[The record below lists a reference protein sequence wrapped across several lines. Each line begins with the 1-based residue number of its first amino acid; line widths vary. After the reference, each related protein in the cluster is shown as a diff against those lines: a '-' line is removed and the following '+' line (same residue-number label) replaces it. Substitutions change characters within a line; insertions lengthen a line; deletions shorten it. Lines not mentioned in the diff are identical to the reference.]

1 MPPLSSNDNQGL
13 PSPWDWQPLSPS
25 QLQRPVGL
33 LHLEGPD
40 SLRFLHGQTSQDL
53 QLARPGQWL
62 GTCCISPTARLRA
75 LAEVLVE
82 DGGAWL
88 VISAGDA
95 AAVRQALDRVLFPA
109 DDVRLGDLIEGLWI
123 EPLDTSPTAGG
134 AAEVC
139 GLGRDNAPETS
150 PVTASQAAGA
160 PTAPGGPAPQWQA
173 LETGAGWRL
182 GRSVVLPAGA
192 PLPAELA
199 ERRPLMAE
207 EAERWRVSQGRPATP
222 GEINADTNPFELGLA
237 ARVSLGKGC
246 YVGQETLAKLAT
258 YDGVKQQL
266 RRWYAPAPVTGA
278 TAPLAPGSTLR
289 NPEAE
294 RAGTITSSLE
304 LANGQGW
311 IGLALVRR
319 LALEAP
325 QLLAG
330 EGAEAIELR
339 ISTPPCFV
347 PPPIG
352 AGGGS

>member
-1 MPPLSSNDNQGL
+1 MPPLSSNDNRGL
-13 PSPWDWQPLSPS
+13 PSPWDWRPS
-25 QLQRPVGL
+25 GPSRLQRPVGL
-33 LHLEGPD
+33 LQLQGPD

-75 LAEVLVE
+75 LAEVLVVE
-82 DGGAWL
+82 GGAWL
-88 VISAGDA
+88 VISEGDA
-95 AAVRQALDRVLFPA
+95 TAVHQALDRVLFPA
-109 DDVRLGDLIEGLWI
+109 DNVRLGTLLPGLWI
-123 EPLDTSPTAGG
+123 EPLDTPGAGG
-134 AAEVC
+134 
-139 GLGRDNAPETS
+139 N
-150 PVTASQAAGA
+150 
-160 PTAPGGPAPQWQA
+160 PGGQWQA
-173 LETGAGWRL
+173 LEGGPGWRL
-182 GRSVVLPAGA
+182 GSSVVLPAGA
-192 PLPAELA
+192 PLPPELA
-199 ERRPLMAE
+199 DLRPLE
-207 EAERWRVSQGRPATP
+207 PDETERWRLSQGRPAAP

-237 ARVSLGKGC
+237 PRVSLGKGC

-266 RRWYAPAPVTGA
+266 RRWYTPATAAGA
-278 TAPLAPGSTLR
+278 TALLAPGSTLR
-289 NPEAE
+289 NPQDE

-319 LALEAP
+319 LALEAT

-330 EGAEAIELR
+330 AGAETIELR
-339 ISTPPCFV
+339 ISTPPCFL